1 MALWMVRA
9 GQHGEREEYAL
20 QHGVAVIGWEEV
32 GDLAGVSSAE
42 ELKKHLLDTY
52 PETKPATIRNWTGQ
66 VWAFVGRMQIGDLV
80 ALPLKSA
87 AAIAFGRV
95 TGGYRYDPAAPSSAR
110 HQRPVE
116 WVREDVPRA
125 SLDQDLLYSLGAFM
139 TVCQIKR
146 NEAEDRVKALLAGT
160 GKKDESTGEEI
171 VDPLESLD
179 LETFSRDQITKHVGT
194 RFKGHEL
201 ARLVDEVLVAHGYVT
216 QRSPAGPDGGVDV
229 LGGLGPMGFDGPKLC
244 VQVKSS
250 DAPVDART
258 VRELQGVMS
267 SFGADRGLLVAWGGF
282 NKGARDEA
290 RRLFFQIRLWDSDDL
305 IRQVLQHY
313 DKLPAETEA
322 EIPLT
327 RIWALVQKET

>member
-1 MALWMVRA
+1 MPN
-9 GQHGEREEYAL
+9 Q
-20 QHGVAVIGWEEV
+20 
-32 GDLAGVSSAE
+32 
-42 ELKKHLLDTY
+42 
-52 PETKPATIRNWTGQ
+52 TKR
-66 VWAFVGRMQIGDLV
+66 GRGPSEGPPCRDWQE
-80 ALPLKSA
+80 
-87 AAIAFGRV
+87 GRV
-95 TGGYRYDPAAPSSAR
+95 HGRGDCRSAR
-110 HQRPVE
+110 I
-116 WVREDVPRA
+116 PR
-125 SLDQDLLYSLGAFM
+125 S
-139 TVCQIKR
+139 R
-146 NEAEDRVKALLAGT
+146 NLQPGSDHE
-160 GKKDESTGEEI
+160 
-171 VDPLESLD
+171 
-179 LETFSRDQITKHVGT
+179 HVGT